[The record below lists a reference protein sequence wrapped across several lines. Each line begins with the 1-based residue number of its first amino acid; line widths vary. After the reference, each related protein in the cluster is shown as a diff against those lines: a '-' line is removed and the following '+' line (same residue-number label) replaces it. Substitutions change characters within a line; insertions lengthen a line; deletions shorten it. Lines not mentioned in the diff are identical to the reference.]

1 MIFTIRDLPTW
12 KDIQEEALLQA
23 ESAYKCTGFGY
34 PSVTTPSFAFR
45 IITNLGDKIINKREF
60 IHSLLSLSINIKHKK
75 INYYNIFIKYLS
87 YNYLSDSILSIS
99 NKILFTNTCKI
110 LHYKINNNLY
120 NLHNFV
126 SIDLVNDF
134 NIQLVKCLLIIYY
147 LYYDFLL
154 DSNSNEITPYEAND
168 NERYQYLGGASNEFL
183 KIFLF
188 KYDLEL
194 PINLEL
200 SELKIQNN
208 ELKLQ
213 INELKLE
220 LSKISN
226 KLINQQPELLN
237 KNQDDEY
244 IEVV

>member
-1 MIFTIRDLPTW
+1 MISTIRDLPTW
-12 KDIQEEALLQA
+12 KDIKKEALLQA
-23 ESAYKCTGFGY
+23 QSAYKCNGFGY
-34 PSVTTPSFAFR
+34 PSVTTPEFAFR
-45 IITNLGDKIINKREF
+45 IITNLGDKIINKQEF
-60 IHSLLSLSINIKHKK
+60 IHLLLSLSINIKHKK
-75 INYYNIFIKYLS
+75 LNYYNIFIKYLS
-87 YNYLSDSILSIS
+87 LILIDSICSIS
-99 NKILFTNTCKI
+99 NKILFTNTCQI

-120 NLHNFV
+120 NLYNFV
-126 SIDLVNDF
+126 SMNLVNDF

-154 DSNSNEITPYEAND
+154 DSNSNEITPYEANE

-183 KIFLF
+183 KLFLF
-188 KYDLEL
+188 KYDIEL

-200 SELKIQNN
+200 SELKMQNN

-226 KLINQQPELLN
+226 KLINQLPRLVN
-237 KNQDDEY
+237 KDQYDEY
-244 IEVV
+244 IEVD